1 MTDNIILIAFF
12 SRPGQNYVRGSI
24 INLPVG
30 NTEVAAKK
38 IQILTGGELFRIT
51 THAYPD
57 DYTRCTEVAKVELQ
71 GNERPVLTKMVDNMA
86 GFDTILLGYPNWWG
100 TMPMAVFSFLE
111 QYDFSGKRIAPF
123 CTHEGSGLGRSVKDI
138 SNLCPGAEVLSGCAL
153 PGHSVA
159 DADKTLHDWLHN
171 VNILYQQRRTL
182 CW

>member
-1 MTDNIILIAFF
+1 MSKKSMLIAFF
-12 SRPGQNYVRGSI
+12 SRPGENYVGDSV

-38 IQILTGGELFRIT
+38 IQMLTGGELFRIA

-57 DYTRCTEVAKVELQ
+57 DYTRCTEVAKVELE
-71 GNERPVLTKMVDNMA
+71 GNKRPVLTQKVDNMEA
-86 GFDTILLGYPNWWG
+86 FDTILLGYPNWWG

-123 CTHEGSGLGRSVKDI
+123 CTHEGSGLGSSAKDI
-138 SNLCPGAEVLSGCAL
+138 FKLCPGAEVLSGCAL

-159 DADKTLHDWLHN
+159 NSDNTLRAWLQHIT
-171 VNILYQQRRTL
+171 IL
-182 CW
+182 